1 MKRSNNLFT
10 SDIGIWRAT
19 DIRWTLNEVSK
30 CEALVNVNSSK
41 CFSNSGT
48 TMCFSGLFVI
58 SLHKSMFDDITW
70 CCRMS
75 EGAIPQLLA
84 KSSLKWALAPDNSF
98 SVASGF
104 IFFSSVLEMGN
115 SSGKMRFLIASE
127 NLYFFYESL
136 ISKVLAVNS
145 AITIKVWILWSK
157 LRAEAIF
164 RSIHQTC
171 SIKRVVPKNF
181 IIFTGKHLCWSLFFK

>member
-1 MKRSNNLFT
+1 MSIRQNVSLILEQLCASQVCLGYHCIKACLMILHDAVECQREQFLNFWPNLH
-10 SDIGIWRAT
+10 SSGRWRL
-19 DIRWTLNEVSK
+19 ITL
-30 CEALVNVNSSK
+30 LV
-41 CFSNSGT
+41 
-48 TMCFSGLFVI
+48 
-58 SLHKSMFDDITW
+58 LHLDSY
-70 CCRMS
+70 S
-75 EGAIPQLLA
+75 
-84 KSSLKWALAPDNSF
+84 
-98 SVASGF
+98 
-104 IFFSSVLEMGN
+104 FSSVLEMGN

-145 AITIKVWILWSK
+145 AIMIKVWILWSK
-157 LRAEAIF
+157 FRVEAIF